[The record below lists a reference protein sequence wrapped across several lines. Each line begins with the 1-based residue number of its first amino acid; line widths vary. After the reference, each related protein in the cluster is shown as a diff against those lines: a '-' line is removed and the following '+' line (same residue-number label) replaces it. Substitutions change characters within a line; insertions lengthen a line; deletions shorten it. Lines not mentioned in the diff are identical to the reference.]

1 LPYSL
6 HTRGR
11 EKVLKILLVE
21 DDLLSAS
28 VLSQLLAELNYT
40 IDAVTNVEMAWQHIE
55 TYLYDLVIL
64 NIILP
69 DGDGFSLC
77 ARLRSAGYTMPILL
91 LTTQDCTKN
100 RVIGLEAGADDYVVK
115 PYEFDELIARIRSL
129 LRRYRDQS
137 TLTQEIKWE
146 KICLD
151 FRMNI
156 VTYNQQPLRLTQ
168 KEYGLLEI
176 FLRHPQQT
184 FSRGA
189 LLDRVWSAGEFPSE
203 DAVTTHIKGLRQKLK
218 AAGLSQDPIETLYG
232 MGYRLKPEPNPKI
245 VNHPEPLPTHN
256 LDDNSQELAKA
267 RVQMAIAEIS
277 KKLQVSLIESIALFD
292 RVAIALA
299 ANKLEVDLR
308 YRGFMEAHRL
318 IGSLGS
324 LGFSEGSAIAR
335 QIEQL
340 LNSNFRLAPTDAV
353 LLKELIKNL
362 QTSSCSDL
370 PKIAIPPNVSKL
382 PLLLIV
388 NNDPSFTRE
397 LQAESE
403 TWGMRVQIAVDL
415 TDAKAKIDQETP
427 DVILLDVILP
437 NSVKDGL
444 NLLNELTESRPQ
456 IAKVIMAA
464 MSDLSDRVMVA
475 RQGGCSFIE
484 KPIFSAEEVVNAITQ
499 LLLQRQNS
507 DRPKVMIVDDD
518 PATLQILATML
529 GNWKIEVKTLQD
541 PEKFWQVL
549 ELTSPDLL
557 ILDLIMPKYSGL
569 DLCQAVRTDP
579 LWQDLPIVFLSAHGD
594 QDTVRQILAAGADD
608 YLSKPVMEADLQTR
622 LLSRLQRSRNSRQIA
637 NFDGLTGVYT
647 HRRGIQSL
655 TQFLRLAKRNQ
666 QNFCMAILDLD
677 FFKAVND
684 LHGHGMGD
692 KALKQFGSLLRQYFR
707 SEDVT
712 MRWSNEEFVVG
723 LYGADRQQSVDRL
736 TKLLEIWQEQKFL
749 SAKGE
754 SFGLTF
760 SAGIAEYPQNGT
772 NIEALY
778 SSMNAALYQAKE
790 TGRNRIVAI

>member
-1 LPYSL
+1 M
-6 HTRGR
+6 
-11 EKVLKILLVE
+11 KILLVE

-28 VLSQLLAELNYT
+28 VLSHLLAE
-40 IDAVTNVEMAWQHIE
+40 
-55 TYLYDLVIL
+55 
-64 NIILP
+64 
-69 DGDGFSLC
+69 
-77 ARLRSAGYTMPILL
+77 
-91 LTTQDCTKN
+91 
-100 RVIGLEAGADDYVVK
+100 
-115 PYEFDELIARIRSL
+115 
-129 LRRYRDQS
+129 
-137 TLTQEIKWE
+137 
-146 KICLD
+146 
-151 FRMNI
+151 
-156 VTYNQQPLRLTQ
+156 
-168 KEYGLLEI
+168 
-176 FLRHPQQT
+176 
-184 FSRGA
+184 
-189 LLDRVWSAGEFPSE
+189 
-203 DAVTTHIKGLRQKLK
+203 
-218 AAGLSQDPIETLYG
+218 
-232 MGYRLKPEPNPKI
+232 
-245 VNHPEPLPTHN
+245 
-256 LDDNSQELAKA
+256 
-267 RVQMAIAEIS
+267 
-277 KKLQVSLIESIALFD
+277 
-292 RVAIALA
+292 
-299 ANKLEVDLR
+299 
-308 YRGFMEAHRL
+308 
-318 IGSLGS
+318 
-324 LGFSEGSAIAR
+324 
-335 QIEQL
+335 
-340 LNSNFRLAPTDAV
+340 
-353 LLKELIKNL
+353 
-362 QTSSCSDL
+362 
-370 PKIAIPPNVSKL
+370 
-382 PLLLIV
+382 
-388 NNDPSFTRE
+388 
-397 LQAESE
+397 
-403 TWGMRVQIAVDL
+403 
-415 TDAKAKIDQETP
+415 
-427 DVILLDVILP
+427 
-437 NSVKDGL
+437 
-444 NLLNELTESRPQ
+444 LNELTESRPQ

-549 ELTSPDLL
+549 ESTSPDLL

-569 DLCQAVRTDP
+569 DLCQAVRTDA
-579 LWQDLPIVFLSAHGD
+579 LWKDLPIVFLSAHSD
-594 QDTVRQILAAGADD
+594 QDTVRQIFAAGADD
-608 YLSKPVMEADLQTR
+608 YLSKPVIEADLQTR

-684 LHGHGMGD
+684 RYGHSMGN
-692 KALKQFGSLLRQYFR
+692 KVLKQFGSLLRQYFR

-712 MRWSNEEFVVG
+712 MRWGGEEFVVG

-778 SSMNAALYQAKE
+778 SSMNAALCQAKE

>member
-1 LPYSL
+1 M
-6 HTRGR
+6 RGWER
-11 EKVLKILLVE
+11 VLKILLVE

-40 IDAVTNVEMAWQHIE
+40 IDAVTNVEMAWQHVD
-55 TYLYDLVIL
+55 TYIYDLVIL
-64 NIILP
+64 DIILP

-77 ARLRSAGYTMPILL
+77 AKLRSAGYNMPILL
-91 LTTQDCTKN
+91 LTTQACTKN

-137 TLTQEIKWE
+137 ILTQEIRWE

-232 MGYRLKPEPNPKI
+232 MGYRLKPEPNPQV
-245 VNHPEPLPTHN
+245 VNRPEPLPADN

-277 KKLQVSLIESIALFD
+277 KKLQVSLVESIALFE
-292 RVAIALA
+292 RVAITLA
-299 ANKLEVDLR
+299 AKKLEVNLR
-308 YRGFMEAHRL
+308 YRGFVEAHRL

-324 LGFSEGSAIAR
+324 VGFSEGSAIAR
-335 QIEQL
+335 QIEEML
-340 LNSNFRLAPTDAV
+340 SSDFLLAPTDAV
-353 LLKELIKNL
+353 LLNKLIKNL
-362 QTSSCSDL
+362 QTTSCSDL
-370 PKIAIPPNVSKL
+370 PKIALPPYASKL

-388 NNDPSFTRE
+388 DNDPIFTHE
-397 LQAESE
+397 MQAESE
-403 TWGMRVQIAVDL
+403 TWGMRVQIAADL
-415 TDAKAKIDQETP
+415 PDAKTKIEQETP
-427 DVILLDVILP
+427 DVILLDVMLP
-437 NSVKDGL
+437 NSVEDGL
-444 NLLNELTESRPQ
+444 NLLNELTESQPQ
-456 IAKVIMAA
+456 IAKVIMTAV
-464 MSDLSDRVMVA
+464 SDLSDRVMVA

-484 KPIFSAEEVVNAITQ
+484 KPISAEEVVNSITQ

-518 PATLQILATML
+518 PVTLQILEIML
-529 GNWKIEVKTLQD
+529 ENWKIEVKTLQD

-549 ELTSPDLL
+549 ESTSPDLL
-557 ILDLIMPKYSGL
+557 ILDLIMPRYSGL

-579 LWQDLPIVFLSAHGD
+579 LWQDLPIVFLSAHSD
-594 QDTVRQILAAGADD
+594 QNTVRQLFAAGADD
-608 YLSKPVMEADLQTR
+608 YLSKPIMEADLQIR
-622 LLSRLQRSRNSRQIA
+622 LRSRLQRSRNPRKIA

-677 FFKAVND
+677 FFKPVND
-684 LHGHGMGD
+684 RYGHSMGD
-692 KALKQFGSLLRQYFR
+692 KVLKQFGNLLRQYFR

-712 MRWSNEEFVVG
+712 MRWGGKEFVVG
-723 LYGADRQQSVDRL
+723 LYGADREQSVDRL
-736 TKLLEIWQEQKFL
+736 TKLLEIWREQEFL
-749 SAKGE
+749 TAEGE

-778 SSMNAALYQAKE
+778 SSMDAALCQAKE
-790 TGRNRIVAI
+790 AGRNRIVAI